1 MRLSSLQKFILEKC
15 LEGKNN
21 AESKRHFFVFYPAEE
36 FKKNKKAIQDVLHKS
51 IESLVAKDLVVA
63 HGYKTAKK
71 WHIKK
76 VKLTSDGRRRAK
88 EILKSR
94 QKKLPI
100 K

>member
-36 FKKNKKAIQDVLHKS
+36 LKKNKKAIQDVLHKS

-63 HGYKTAKK
+63 YGKKTSAK
-71 WHIKK
+71 WFINR
-76 VKLTSDGRRRAK
+76 VKLTAEGKRKAREIVLAK
-88 EILKSR
+88 QR
-94 QKKLPI
+94 KLPKI
-100 K
+100 